1 MIAKVARFEYP
12 NDWYVPRT
20 ALRPLLTESRPD
32 AVSTTI
38 DAIRT
43 SSQQNDAARLAR
55 ALLILLNIVKE
66 LATGRLQRTRQT
78 LQAATPEILSVL
90 GMIYVERIKQW
101 QPALENGQQ
110 NAALLDFMG
119 ASLLSIKILR
129 RLLIAGYDFPN
140 RNSEVHDFWSLTFN
154 QVDSF
159 ITLISRQAQLG
170 LASEFTL
177 LVEKHLLQLSKLH
190 LEMAKT
196 HPAAF
201 VLLPNSLD
209 LVRAYWGL
217 IKQYAKSF
225 GSKQAVVSNG
235 TKDGGDGSDDRP
247 VLEKLSL
254 KGLLLIRACI
264 KMVFSPAQTFRY
276 RHPQEKEEKGQA
288 ETAVRENLLSRSFV
302 EDIMNVTVTKF
313 FVIREAELHEWTED
327 PEEWESK
334 EESESEGFEFS
345 IRPCAEK
352 LFLDVALNYKDILVG
367 PLLQVFANVASKYS
381 HLQPNLSTIL
391 INTSNQQRRHTLQG
405 LGILC
410 HWSIGRCRAST
421 TRL

>member
-1 MIAKVARFEYP
+1 MIRSRLIPSGLEEPDQRLALQNALVVSKIARFEYP
-12 NDWYVPRT
+12 GDW
-20 ALRPLLTESRPD
+20 PD
-32 AVSTTI
+32 AISTII

-43 SSQQNDAARLAR
+43 SSQHNDSARLSR
-55 ALLILLNIVKE
+55 ALLILHNIIKE
-66 LATGRLQRTRQT
+66 LGTGRLQRTRQT

-90 GMIYVERIKQW
+90 GTIYLERINQW

-110 NAALLDFMG
+110 NAGLLDFMG

-129 RLLIAGYDFPN
+129 RLLISGYEFPN
-140 RNSEVHDFWSLTFN
+140 RNEEVHVFWRLTLN

-159 ITLISRQAQLG
+159 ITLISRRSQTG
-170 LASEFTL
+170 LAPEFTL

-217 IKQYAKSF
+217 IKQYAGTF
-225 GSKQAVVSNG
+225 GSKQAVVSNA
-235 TKDGGDGSDDRP
+235 TERNGDGNTDDRP

-264 KMVFSPAQTFRY
+264 KMVFNPAQTFKY

-288 ETAVRENLLSRSFV
+288 ETAVKNDLLSSSFV
-302 EDIMNVTVTKF
+302 EDIMNITVTKF
-313 FVIREAELHEWTED
+313 FIIREAELHEWGED
-327 PEEWESK
+327 PEEWENK
-334 EESESEGFEFS
+334 EETESEGFEFS

-367 PLLQVFANVASKYS
+367 PLLQVFANVASKYNCS
-381 HLQPNLSTIL
+381 L
-391 INTSNQQRRHTLQG
+391 I
-405 LGILC
+405 
-410 HWSIGRCRAST
+410 
-421 TRL
+421 